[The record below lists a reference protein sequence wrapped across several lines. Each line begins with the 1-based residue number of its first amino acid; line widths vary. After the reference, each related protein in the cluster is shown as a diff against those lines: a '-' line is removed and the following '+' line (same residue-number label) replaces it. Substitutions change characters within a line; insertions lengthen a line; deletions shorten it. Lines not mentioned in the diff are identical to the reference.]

1 MALGIGGEAA
11 AGLVDRQVLAD
22 AGEHVLQLAPVG
34 VMIEHVVD
42 GDQRHA
48 GLPRERARRGE
59 PRAVV
64 AAIEHG
70 GGEPHPARCGVAQA
84 GEDIGLRVCMLSFLF
99 ATSRSFA
106 FTTVK
111 STVDSFSSRR

>member
-1 MALGIGGEAA
+1 MALGIDGEPPAGG
-11 AGLVDRQVLAD
+11 VDRQMLAD

-34 VMIEHVVD
+34 MVIEHVVD

-48 GLPRERARRGE
+48 GLARELGAPRK

-70 GGEPHPARCGVAQA
+70 GGEPHAPGRGVAKA
-84 GEDIGLRVCMLSFLF
+84 ERRWLARRRPGFDSG
-99 ATSRSFA
+99 ATL
-106 FTTVK
+106 
-111 STVDSFSSRR
+111 